1 MLRLR
6 QQISEKSRAVKSQ
19 VVTEEETCDQVRT
32 FGEFSGPRDCISCGH
47 YFFNYNMFL
56 KQKCIILR
64 KQISDMVADKQ
75 EEVAAL
81 EMKLQTLDKDL
92 EWKKEV
98 LSPIFLQSC

>member
-1 MLRLR
+1 
-6 QQISEKSRAVKSQ
+6 
-19 VVTEEETCDQVRT
+19 
-32 FGEFSGPRDCISCGH
+32 
-47 YFFNYNMFL
+47 MFL
-56 KQKCIILR
+56 KQKCIILH

-98 LSPIFLQSC
+98 LSPIFLQSCWYTVHYFPSLSYANYAFR

>member
-1 MLRLR
+1 
-6 QQISEKSRAVKSQ
+6 
-19 VVTEEETCDQVRT
+19 
-32 FGEFSGPRDCISCGH
+32 
-47 YFFNYNMFL
+47 MFL
-56 KQKCIILR
+56 KQKCIILH

-98 LSPIFLQSC
+98 LSPIFFCKVASTQYIIFQVCLMLIMLLDNG

>member
-1 MLRLR
+1 
-6 QQISEKSRAVKSQ
+6 
-19 VVTEEETCDQVRT
+19 
-32 FGEFSGPRDCISCGH
+32 
-47 YFFNYNMFL
+47 MFL
-56 KQKCIILR
+56 KQKCIILH

-98 LSPIFLQSC
+98 LSPIFCKVASTQYIIFHICLMLIMLLDNG

>member
-1 MLRLR
+1 
-6 QQISEKSRAVKSQ
+6 
-19 VVTEEETCDQVRT
+19 
-32 FGEFSGPRDCISCGH
+32 
-47 YFFNYNMFL
+47 MFL